1 MGRYGIHHHDAVQFH
16 YPNQFFYDIP
26 KISLPEDISSN
37 HLKSIYS
44 SLLKLKDNFYTNLL
58 EEARIPIILVGNS
71 PWVKYEKESGKLRLN
86 GGAWTINVD
95 EANLIDVNK
104 IVYITE
110 GFIYD
115 IEKNDAIEH
124 GYFRNFRGENKLVVP
139 LTKWRKRRK

>member
-1 MGRYGIHHHDAVQFH
+1 MNRNY
-16 YPNQFFYDIP
+16 
-26 KISLPEDISSN
+26 ISNGVL
-37 HLKSIYS
+37 
-44 SLLKLKDNFYTNLL
+44 
-58 EEARIPIILVGNS
+58 
-71 PWVKYEKESGKLRLN
+71 VKYEKESGKLRLN